1 MKRVPPINPHARF
14 RPVTGG
20 ASARTLPTVAAL
32 SKRAAVILGVTGVFV
47 GLIVFWAVQ
56 LF

>member
-1 MKRVPPINPHARF
+1 
-14 RPVTGG
+14 VTGG